1 MFHISTKQDWLAVT
15 RVLLVQL
22 SITDAT
28 HYISIISPWLI
39 LTGGGIIGTFCITGE
54 DKCVY
59 EDVLAFSP
67 SPFSFF

>member
-1 MFHISTKQDWLAVT
+1 MFHISTKQDWLAVA

-39 LTGGGIIGTFCITGE
+39 LTGGGVNRHFLYHGGG
-54 DKCVY
+54 
-59 EDVLAFSP
+59 
-67 SPFSFF
+67 